1 MTGKKNL
8 LANLLHYSGANRV
21 LQSAGSGRGLL
32 VLNYHRIGNPH
43 GTLLDHGVWS
53 ASEEQFAEQ
62 LQIAS
67 THADVIGLQDLD
79 RALLDRRGRYVLIT
93 FDDGYR
99 DNYELAFPILK
110 SHRTPATFFIT
121 TGFLDEGRVAWW
133 DDIAW
138 MVRSSLGSGL
148 RDNGW
153 TGGPLPFDEPTRE
166 RAISRLLA
174 IYKSLPGERTADF
187 LTFLAV
193 ATGSSRCPLA
203 HDESTWMTWE
213 MVREMRR
220 SGMDIGGHTVTHPIL
235 ARLTPEQQ
243 WREISE
249 CKSRLETELD
259 EPIEAF
265 SYPVGAPDCFNEAT
279 RSCLDRAGY
288 RWAFSFSGGFTAPGT
303 ADPFNLPRVA
313 IYPQLSATRL
323 QGLLTLPQLFS

>member
-8 LANLLHYSGANRV
+8 LARVLRYSGANRL
-21 LQSAGSGRGLL
+21 LQSAGTGRGLL
-32 VLNYHRIGNPH
+32 VLNYHRVGNPH

-53 ASEEQFAEQ
+53 ASEEQFTEQ
-62 LQIAS
+62 LRIAKL
-67 THADVIGLQDLD
+67 HADVIGLKDLD

-99 DNYELAFPILK
+99 DNYEQALPILK
-110 SHRTPATFFIT
+110 SQRVPATFFIT

-138 MVRSSLGSGL
+138 MVRTSLCSGL

-153 TGGPLPFDEPTRE
+153 TGGPLSFDEPHRE
-166 RAISRLLA
+166 QAIARLLA
-174 IYKSLPGERTADF
+174 VYKSLPGDRTSDF

-193 ATGSSRCPLA
+193 ATGSSRCPLSR
-203 HDESTWMTWE
+203 DEPTWMTWE

-235 ARLTPEQQ
+235 ARLTAEQQ
-243 WREISE
+243 WREVSE
-249 CKSRLETELD
+249 CKARIEAELG

-265 SYPVGAPDCFNEAT
+265 SYPVGAPDCFDDTT
-279 RSCLDRAGY
+279 RSCLERAEY
-288 RWAFSFSGGFTAPGT
+288 RWAFSFSGGFTAPGA
-303 ADPFNLPRVA
+303 ADRFNLPRVA

-323 QGLLTLPQLFS
+323 QGLLTLPQVFS